1 MADESRATPAEKRLR
16 NQQKLFVQ
24 EYIRLGGEG
33 HGAEAARKAGY
44 SARTARQQATDIL
57 SRPYIKAYM
66 SELKRKAVDKSKERE
81 AQSVADIAEILTFY
95 TAVGRG
101 EVKDQFGLDATIKDR
116 AAAYEKIYKI
126 IKDEQ
131 QAGANAEQNGG
142 SQTLIIE
149 PIYGAPEAD
158 DDGE

>member
-1 MADESRATPAEKRLR
+1 M
-16 NQQKLFVQ
+16 
-24 EYIRLGGEG
+24 
-33 HGAEAARKAGY
+33 
-44 SARTARQQATDIL
+44 
-57 SRPYIKAYM
+57 
-66 SELKRKAVDKSKERE
+66 
-81 AQSVADIAEILTFY
+81 TFY
-95 TAVGRG
+95 TTVGRG

-116 AAAYEKIYKI
+116 VAAYEKIYKI